1 MTQYKY
7 TQQKGFEKSEGDIF
21 SDGSLGIKW
30 EDADYGDDVSFLV
43 KAGYGIHS
51 DDGSSEHFYY
61 SRVQVFVKKDNE
73 NIAITLLPDEGTD
86 TSAAVVLTETP
97 EDLID
102 LRLKL
107 APFIS
112 MKVLSQFCDSIFGL
126 AAKAFRAWHGHRQDH
141 CCRECDPETWEMLNS
156 KKR

>member
-7 TQQKGFEKSEGDIF
+7 TQQKGFEALKGDIF
-21 SDGSLGIKW
+21 SDGFLGIKW
-30 EDADYGDDVSFLV
+30 ADEDYEDEVSFLIR
-43 KAGYGIHS
+43 AGYGIHS
-51 DDGSSEHFYY
+51 DDGAAESFYF
-61 SRVQVFVKKDNE
+61 SRVQVFVKRDDE

-86 TSAAVVLTETP
+86 SAAVVLTETP

-102 LRLKL
+102 LRLRL

-126 AAKAFRAWHGHRQDH
+126 AAKVFRAWHGHRHDH
-141 CCRECDPETWEMLNS
+141 CCRECDPETLEMLNS
-156 KKR
+156 KKK